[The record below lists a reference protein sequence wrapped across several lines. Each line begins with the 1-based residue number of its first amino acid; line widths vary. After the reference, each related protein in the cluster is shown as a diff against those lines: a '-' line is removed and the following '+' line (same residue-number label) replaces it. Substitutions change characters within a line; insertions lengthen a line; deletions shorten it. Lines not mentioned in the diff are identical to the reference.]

1 MDEHHTV
8 TLKRSKASATMEAY
22 NTKAEKIR
30 YKKIPR
36 RNQTAA
42 VANKITG
49 ITRKKRLGSLYLQAI
64 KA

>member
-1 MDEHHTV
+1 MEEHHNV

-22 NTKAEKIR
+22 NTKEKKIR

-49 ITRKKRLGSLYLQAI
+49 ITKKKRLGSLYLRAI